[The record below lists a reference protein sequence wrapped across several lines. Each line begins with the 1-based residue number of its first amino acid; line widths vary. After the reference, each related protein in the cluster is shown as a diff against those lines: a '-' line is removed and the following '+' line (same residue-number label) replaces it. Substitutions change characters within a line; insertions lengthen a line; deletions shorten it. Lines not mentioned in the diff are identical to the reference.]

1 MTSPVLALDEVEVVV
16 GRVPVLLGVTLE
28 VPEGGAV
35 GLVGETGSGKS
46 MTARAAT
53 GLLSRIGGGIV
64 AGSLRLAG
72 EEMAAA
78 SDGAWRPHRGAT
90 VALVPQSSMSS
101 LDPVM
106 QVGAQLEETVRLAG
120 TRRGVREEAVRLL
133 RLVRLDGGDRLL
145 RSYPHELSGGMRQ
158 RVMIAL
164 ALARRPR
171 LLIAD
176 EPTTALDASVRA
188 DILALLT
195 ELRRQEGLSMLLISH
210 DFGAIEAATERV
222 VVMYAGRTV
231 ETGPTPEVMAAPAHP
246 YTTALVASRPELTPP
261 GRRIPAIPGHPPAPD
276 VGLTG
281 CAFADRC
288 ARRLDRCRH
297 DGPELVPVAADR
309 SAACLAVSAEVR
321 R

>member
-1 MTSPVLALDEVEVVV
+1 MTAPVLVLDEVAVVV
-16 GRVPVLLGVTLE
+16 GRVPVLLGVSLE

-53 GLLSRIGGGIV
+53 GLLPRIGGRIV
-64 AGSLRLAG
+64 GGSLRVAG

-78 SDGAWRPHRGAT
+78 PDGAWRRHRGAT

-106 QVGAQLEETVRLAG
+106 PVGRQLEESVRLAG
-120 TRRGVREEAVRLL
+120 TRRGVRDEAVRLL
-133 RLVRLDGGDRLL
+133 RLVRLDGGNRMLA
-145 RSYPHELSGGMRQ
+145 SYPHELSGGMRQ

-188 DILALLT
+188 DVLDLLT
-195 ELRRQEGLSMLLISH
+195 ELRLQEGLSMLLISH

-231 ETGPTPEVMAAPAHP
+231 ETGPTPAVMAAPAHP

-276 VGLTG
+276 AHHVG

-288 ARRLDRCRH
+288 VRRLERCRH
-297 DGPELVPVAADR
+297 GAPELVPVAADR
-309 SAACLAVSAEVR
+309 STACFAATAEAWR
-321 R
+321 